1 MIEDET
7 FRCVRTASAFTE
19 IQRSIQYA
27 GIIYM
32 FTVFTEYYSVAVI
45 GAVFSIRVF
54 SMPLYV
60 GAVFSVQYLVCC
72 TQFANLS
79 IQYAGVMSL

>member
-19 IQRSIQYA
+19 TQRSIQYA
-27 GIIYM
+27 GIICLH
-32 FTVFTEYYSVAVI
+32 YSVAVI
-45 GAVFSIRVF
+45 GAVFS
-54 SMPLYV
+54 MPLFV